1 MPRTAKNAV
10 QTGDAA
16 YDIANHRFKVVS
28 PAESIKHGG
37 IAKQPNSCNGCH
49 YHEKDKPEDMLK
61 AIETIRNKKR
71 ETLGLEKETYQ
82 QRQKRNK

>member
-1 MPRTAKNAV
+1 M
-10 QTGDAA
+10 QTGEAA

-37 IAKQPNSCNGCH
+37 VAKQPNSCNGCH

-71 ETLGLEKETYQ
+71 ESLGLEKRSIPTTVE
-82 QRQKRNK
+82 KK